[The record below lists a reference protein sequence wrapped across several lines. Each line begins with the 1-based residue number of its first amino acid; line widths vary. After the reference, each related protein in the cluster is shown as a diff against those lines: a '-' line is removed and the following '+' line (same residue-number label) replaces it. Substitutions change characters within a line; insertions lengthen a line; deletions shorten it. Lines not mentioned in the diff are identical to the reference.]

1 MGGGLVVLGVHAS
14 RLTKSGLVFQPN
26 AAKRTPV
33 IRTLPAIRPV
43 PIVASLMLAAAGAM
57 LFAQIEGDRGI
68 APIASSAD
76 FQVSDID
83 VDVYGSNADS
93 ARTTGWKLAQR
104 LAWRKLTQQTNGG
117 AGGSLPDS
125 ALDAMV
131 SAIEVQ
137 KEQIGPNRYI
147 ARLTVLF
154 DRARA
159 GQALGVSG
167 QTMHSPP
174 LLVLPVLTEGGTSAI
189 FEYPTEWQRA
199 WALFRTAD
207 SAIDYVRTSGAGADP
222 MLLNAGQVTRRG
234 RNWWRVLLDLYGAAD
249 VIMPLARIERTSP
262 TGPVIG
268 RFSARYGPD
277 NRYIGGFTLRVE
289 KAADIPAMMTQAVKR
304 MDELYTQA
312 LIGGVLRPD
321 PSLIVEQ
328 PVSNAMSDDAS
339 GDLGVTEYVPA
350 DSSQTPAASE
360 TTYLIQYDTPNVGSV
375 GQGESILR
383 SIPGVRTASTTSLAL
398 GGTSVMQVTFSQ
410 SLEELRIALSAR
422 GYTVQGSGTT
432 LRIVRRSPAATP
444 NGGLE

>member
-1 MGGGLVVLGVHAS
+1 M
-14 RLTKSGLVFQPN
+14 
-26 AAKRTPV
+26 

-43 PIVASLMLAAAGAM
+43 PIVASLLLAAAGAI
-57 LFAQIEGDRGI
+57 LIAQIEGERGI

-76 FQVSDID
+76 FEVRDID
-83 VDVYGSNADS
+83 VDVYGGTADS
-93 ARTTGWKLAQR
+93 ARVTGWKLAQR
-104 LAWRKLTQQTNGG
+104 LAWRKLTQTTNGG

-125 ALDAMV
+125 ALDSMV

-167 QTMHSPP
+167 QSMHSPP
-174 LLVLPVLTEGGTSAI
+174 LLVLPVLTEGGTSAM

-234 RNWWRVLLDLYGAAD
+234 RNWWRTLLDLYGAAD
-249 VIMPLARIERTSP
+249 VIMPLARIERLSP
-262 TGPVIG
+262 NGPVVG
-268 RFSARYGPD
+268 RFAARYGPD

-289 KAADIPAMMTQAVKR
+289 KPADIPAMMAQAVKR

-312 LIGGVLRPD
+312 LISGVLRPD
-321 PSLIVEQ
+321 PSLVIEE
-328 PVSNAMSDDAS
+328 PISNEAVDDAAQAA
-339 GDLGVTEYVPA
+339 GITEYVPA
-350 DSSQTPAASE
+350 DTGPATGGTT

-375 GQGESILR
+375 GQGETILR
-383 SIPGVRTASTTSLAL
+383 SIPGVRSATTTSLAL
-398 GGTSVMQVTFSQ
+398 GGTSVMQVAFGQ
-410 SLEELRIALSAR
+410 SIEELRIALAAR

-432 LRIVRRSPAATP
+432 LRIVRRTAAPA
-444 NGGLE
+444 GELE

>member
-1 MGGGLVVLGVHAS
+1 M
-14 RLTKSGLVFQPN
+14 
-26 AAKRTPV
+26 

-43 PIVASLMLAAAGAM
+43 PILAALMVASAGAI
-57 LFAQIEGDRGI
+57 LIAQIEGERGI

-76 FQVSDID
+76 FEVRDVD

-93 ARTTGWKLAQR
+93 ARVTGWKLAQR

-117 AGGSLPDS
+117 AGSTLPDS

-147 ARLTVLF
+147 ARLTILF
-154 DRARA
+154 DRSRA

-167 QTMHSPP
+167 QSMHSPP
-174 LLVLPVLTEGGTSAI
+174 LLVLPVLTEGGTSAM

-207 SAIDYVRTSGAGADP
+207 SAIDYVRTSGTGADP

-249 VIMPLARIERTSP
+249 VLMPLARIERTTP

-289 KAADIPAMMTQAVKR
+289 KATDIPAMMTQAVKR
-304 MDELYTQA
+304 MDQLYTQA
-312 LIGGVLRPD
+312 LMSGLLRPD
-321 PSLIVEQ
+321 PSLIIEQ
-328 PVSNAMSDDAS
+328 PISDDLLGETT
-339 GDLGVTEYVPA
+339 GDTGITEYIPA
-350 DSSQTPAASE
+350 DNSASSGTG

-375 GQGESILR
+375 GQGESTLR
-383 SIPGVRTASTTSLAL
+383 SIPGVRSASTTSLAL
-398 GGTSVMQVTFSQ
+398 GGTSVMQVTFGQ
-410 SLEELRIALSAR
+410 SLEELRVALSAR
-422 GYTVQGSGTT
+422 GYVVQGAGTT
-432 LRIVRRSPAATP
+432 LRIIRRSGATTP
-444 NGGLE
+444 PTGELE

>member
-1 MGGGLVVLGVHAS
+1 M
-14 RLTKSGLVFQPN
+14 
-26 AAKRTPV
+26 

-43 PIVASLMLAAAGAM
+43 PIVASLLLAAAGAV
-57 LFAQIEGDRGI
+57 LIAQIEGERGI

-76 FQVSDID
+76 FEVRDID
-83 VDVYGSNADS
+83 VDVYGPSADS
-93 ARTTGWKLAQR
+93 ARVTGWKLAQR
-104 LAWRKLTQQTNGG
+104 LAWRKLTQTMNGG

-154 DRARA
+154 DRSRA

-167 QTMHSPP
+167 QSMHSPP
-174 LLVLPVLTEGGTSAI
+174 LLVLPVLTEGGTTAI

-222 MLLNAGQVTRRG
+222 MLLNAGQITRRG
-234 RNWWRVLLDLYGAAD
+234 RNWWRTLLDLYGAAD
-249 VIMPLARIERTSP
+249 VIMPLARLERHSP
-262 TGPVIG
+262 TGKIIG

-277 NRYIGGFTLRVE
+277 NRYIGGFTLSVG
-289 KAADIPAMMTQAVKR
+289 KASDIPAMMTQAVKR

-312 LIGGVLRPD
+312 LISGVLRPD
-321 PSLIVEQ
+321 PSLIVEE
-328 PVSNAMSDDAS
+328 PVSNAVGD
-339 GDLGVTEYVPA
+339 DLGDTGITEYVPA
-350 DSSQTPAASE
+350 DLSTSTGTA
-360 TTYLIQYDTPNVGSV
+360 TTYLIQYDTPSVGSV
-375 GQGESILR
+375 GQGESLLR
-383 SIPGVRTASTTSLAL
+383 AIPGVRSASTTSLAL
-398 GGTSVMQVTFSQ
+398 GGTSVMQVVFGQ
-410 SLEELRIALSAR
+410 SLEELRIALAAR

-432 LRIVRRSPAATP
+432 LRIVRRSGAPA
-444 NGGLE
+444 GEGE

>member
-1 MGGGLVVLGVHAS
+1 ML
-14 RLTKSGLVFQPN
+14 
-26 AAKRTPV
+26 
-33 IRTLPAIRPV
+33 TLPAFRPV

-57 LFAQIEGDRGI
+57 LIAQIEGERGI

-76 FQVSDID
+76 FEVRDID
-83 VDVYGSNADS
+83 VDVYGASADS
-93 ARTTGWKLAQR
+93 ARVTGWKLAQR
-104 LAWRKLTQQTNGG
+104 LAWHKLTQTTNGG
-117 AGGSLPDS
+117 AGSSLPDS

-154 DRARA
+154 DRSRA

-167 QTMHSPP
+167 QSMHSPP
-174 LLVLPVLTEGGTSAI
+174 LLVLPVLTEAGTSAM

-199 WALFRTAD
+199 WAMFRTAD

-249 VIMPLARIERTSP
+249 VVMPLARIERLSP

-268 RFSARYGPD
+268 RFAARYGPD

-289 KAADIPAMMTQAVKR
+289 KPADIPAMMTQAVKR
-304 MDELYTQA
+304 MDQLYTQA
-312 LIGGVLRPD
+312 LMSGVLRPD
-321 PSLIVEQ
+321 PSLIIEQ
-328 PVSNAMSDDAS
+328 PADNAIDEMA
-339 GDLGVTEYVPA
+339 GDTDITEYVPA
-350 DSSQTPAASE
+350 DPGTLGGTG

-375 GQGESILR
+375 GQGESVLR
-383 SIPGVRTASTTSLAL
+383 SIPGVRSASTTSLAL
-398 GGTSVMQVTFSQ
+398 GGTSVMQVSFGQ
-410 SLEELRIALSAR
+410 SLDELRMALSAR
-422 GYTVQGSGTT
+422 GYVVQGSGTM
-432 LRIVRRSPAATP
+432 LRIVRRNAGAPTTGEA
-444 NGGLE
+444 E